1 MHSSTSPY
9 LASFFLAL
17 APPLGSSFNADQRA
31 VADAHLARAASLLFP
46 LAL

>member
-1 MHSSTSPY
+1 MHSPTSPY

-17 APPLGSSFNADQRA
+17 APPLGSSFKTDQRA
-31 VADAHLARAASLLFP
+31 VADAHLARVASLLFQ